1 MGGASRYDSLRRDSF
16 MAFAWRYASRSIW
29 RNKRRTALS
38 IGTVALSVAVST
50 ISLRY
55 SKALLTIWQTGSI
68 DHGNGH
74 AQLHVQ
80 GFLERPDV
88 ITGAHTFKDG
98 HGIETRLANDPAVEA
113 VTRRINF
120 EGMVSAG
127 AKAVYFLGRAVTA
140 DSELKVAPAVF
151 DAEGDRGTFLTSDKP
166 NGVVIG
172 KGLAE
177 ILEVDVGDEVSVLA
191 STVNGTVNGIDAVV
205 VGVINPP
212 IPALSKR
219 LLYAPIARVQEGLE
233 MSGAYTEIAVRLKT
247 GVVPETWVEG
257 LKPEATAMGL
267 DLRGWWDLDPVIRR
281 FEKIWDS
288 IVGVIT
294 GLLFLSAAISVLNI
308 VYMMVAERT
317 VEIGTLMAIGA
328 RARDVR
334 RLFTLEAGV
343 IGLFGG
349 AVGSV
354 VANLALAAM
363 FALGVTFESPFGSG
377 VLVVHPTPSLG
388 ASLVVTGLGMIICAV
403 AALAPARKAA
413 RVEPVVAFRGQI
425 T

>member
-1 MGGASRYDSLRRDSF
+1 

-29 RNKRRTALS
+29 RNKRRTALT
-38 IGTVALSVAVST
+38 IGTVALSVSVST

-55 SKALLTIWQTGSI
+55 SKALLEIWQNGSI

-74 AQLHVQ
+74 AQLHVK

-88 ITGAHTFKDG
+88 LSEDHLIRADKASAA
-98 HGIETRLANDPAVEA
+98 IEKTLAEDPNVAA
-113 VTRRINF
+113 TTRRVNF
-120 EGMVSAG
+120 EGIVSAG
-127 AKAVYFLGRAVTA
+127 NKAVYFLGRAVTPET
-140 DSELKVAPAVF
+140 ELAVAPAIF
-151 DAEGDRGTFLTSDKP
+151 DAKSDVGSFVSVDRPDGIA
-166 NGVVIG
+166 IG

-177 ILEVDVGDEVSVLA
+177 TLGVKVGDEVSILA
-191 STVNGTVNGIDAVV
+191 STLSGAVNGFD
-205 VGVINPP
+205 GVIIGIVNPP

-219 LLYAPIARVQEGLE
+219 LLYMPLAKAQAGLE
-233 MSGAYTEIAVRLKT
+233 MVGGYTEIAVRLKPE
-247 GVVPETWVEG
+247 VVPEAWVAH
-257 LKPEATAMGL
+257 LLPEAESLGL
-267 DLRGWWDLDPVIRR
+267 DLRGWWQIDPVIRR

-294 GLLFLSAAISVLNI
+294 SLLFLSAAISVLNI

-328 RARDVR
+328 KARDVR
-334 RLFTLEAGV
+334 ALFTLEAAV

-349 AVGSV
+349 IVGSV
-354 VANLALAAM
+354 FGNAILTGMYAT
-363 FALGVTFESPFGSG
+363 GVEFQSPFGSG
-377 VLVVHPTPSLG
+377 VLVVHPSPSLT
-388 ASLVVTGLGMIICAV
+388 ASLIVTALGIVICAI

-413 RVEPVVAFRGQI
+413 QVEPVVAFRGQI